1 MKPLTFLL
9 VLSLL
14 ANAFVVA
21 LLMKQPGGIPG
32 AFASATHRPVSGP
45 GLAAGGGSGFRS
57 GSATVANGAS
67 GVAQGNGAAP
77 AGQASGAGPDSGAAV
92 TFAGTEFVR
101 SGGGALADAFAA
113 RIGTAAPSSI
123 PGLFSELAGMTP
135 SKRRDELVAQL
146 YQRWGEV
153 DPAKAIASVSNLPL
167 PERQAREGD
176 IMKGWAMADPAAV
189 MDWMEANPPPLTST
203 SSNPPN
209 TARFNALADA
219 LLAADRPDL
228 LSSAMAHATDPA
240 YKSQLAVKLADYL
253 ARYDAGNGLNWLL
266 SLPAGAVRNNAAAR
280 FARTI
285 SEEEPG
291 LGLQLA
297 ANLPANAGRNQAIT
311 AVFRQWADSGDTG
324 SAEAWLSGQKPS
336 AAIDNTL
343 LAFLPVAAGRDG
355 DLAARLLSQFS
366 NPDTRQ
372 KAIDQAATKIAL
384 VDPARAVDWMLSH
397 SPPTEDRLKKLEP
410 IVKAWLKSDPAGA
423 INRLPSLPGLT
434 QAERDAANAVVNPP
448 AKK

>member
-1 MKPLTFLL
+1 MKPRTALLL
-9 VLSLL
+9 VSLL
-14 ANAFVVA
+14 VNAFAFA
-21 LLMKQPGGIPG
+21 LLLKQPGGISG
-32 AFASATHRPVSGP
+32 AFAAVGSRPGAGQGSTAGTGNGSRP
-45 GLAAGGGSGFRS
+45 AAGGMVNGATDAIQAGAAASGQGS
-57 GSATVANGAS
+57 GSAS
-67 GVAQGNGAAP
+67 AP
-77 AGQASGAGPDSGAAV
+77 AAV
-92 TFAGTEFVR
+92 TFAGAAFVR
-101 SGGGALADAFAA
+101 AGGAAQADAFAA

-123 PGLFSELAGMTP
+123 PNLFKELAGMTP
-135 SKRRDELVAQL
+135 SKHRDDLLAQL

-153 DPAKAIASVSNLPL
+153 DPEKAMASVANLPL

-209 TARFNALADA
+209 AARFNALADA

-228 LSSAMAHATDPA
+228 LSAAMAHATDPA

-311 AVFRQWADSGDTG
+311 AVFKQWADSGDTG

-336 AAIDNTL
+336 AANDNTL
-343 LAFLPVAAGRDG
+343 LAFLPVAAGRDS
-355 DLAARLLSQFS
+355 DLAARLLGQFV
-366 NPDTRQ
+366 NPDNRQ

-384 VDPARAVDWMLSH
+384 VDPARAVDWMLSY
-397 SPPTEDRLKKLEP
+397 SPPTADRLKKLEP
-410 IVKAWLKSDPAGA
+410 IVKAWLKADPTGA

-434 QAERDAANAVVNPP
+434 QAEREAANAVVNPP
-448 AKK
+448 PKK